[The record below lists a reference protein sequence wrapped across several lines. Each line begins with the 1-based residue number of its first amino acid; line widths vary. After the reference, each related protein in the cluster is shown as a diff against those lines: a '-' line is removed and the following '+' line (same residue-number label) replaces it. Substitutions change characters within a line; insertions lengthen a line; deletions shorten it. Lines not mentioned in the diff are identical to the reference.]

1 MARKKFKTSKDQL
14 GALKVIHEETKQS
27 ILNILRSLKLKKI
40 NIRYFTTEWEVST
53 PTIFDCDDN
62 GWAIGL
68 KPISIETCVGGFE
81 VYAED
86 EGNDNTYKDN
96 EINTVE
102 LICLLVAMEEI
113 KSIVEDPNYK
123 EEIDWEEVSK

>member
-1 MARKKFKTSKDQL
+1 M
-14 GALKVIHEETKQS
+14 
-27 ILNILRSLKLKKI
+27 
-40 NIRYFTTEWEVST
+40 
-53 PTIFDCDDN
+53 
-62 GWAIGL
+62 
-68 KPISIETCVGGFE
+68 GGFE

>member
-1 MARKKFKTSKDQL
+1 MARKKFKTSEDQL

-40 NIRYFTTEWEVST
+40 NIRYFTIEWEVST
-53 PTIFDCDDN
+53 PTIFDCDGN
-62 GWAIGL
+62 GGALGL
-68 KPISIETCVGGFE
+68 EPISIETCVGGFE

-86 EGNDNTYKDN
+86 EGNDNNYKDN

-102 LICLLVAMEEI
+102 LVCLLIAMEEI

-123 EEIDWEEVSK
+123 DEIDWEEVSK